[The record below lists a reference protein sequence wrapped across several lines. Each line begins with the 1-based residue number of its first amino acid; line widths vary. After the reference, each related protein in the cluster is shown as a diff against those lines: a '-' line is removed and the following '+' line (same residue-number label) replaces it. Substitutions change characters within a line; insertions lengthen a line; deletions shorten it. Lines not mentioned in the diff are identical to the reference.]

1 MCLGVIVDVGALS
14 NNNAVHAVGRV
25 TLVRHRTTSPSVAC
39 ECSSSASRLAS
50 GSSKCAPHAAHLC
63 APGSWFSLSTIAV
76 FEVTVT
82 DSHDGQ
88 RRNSPCGVDDGARSA
103 TASAS
108 GIVVT
113 VSLVC
118 EFHASTNPDGT
129 RLCGSWSVV
138 RSSVQSVQSVG
149 GVLML
154 MAHSMK

>member
-25 TLVRHRTTSPSVAC
+25 TVVAHRTTSPSVAC
-39 ECSSSASRLAS
+39 EWSNSASRLAS
-50 GSSKCAPHAAHLC
+50 GSSKCAPHAAHLWL
-63 APGSWFSLSTIAV
+63 PGSWFSRSTIAV

-88 RRNSPCGVDDGARSA
+88 RRNSPWGVDDGARSA
-103 TASAS
+103 TLNAS

-113 VSLVC
+113 VSLVWL
-118 EFHASTNPDGT
+118 FQASTKPSGT
-129 RLCGSWSVV
+129 RSWGSWSVV

-154 MAHSMK
+154 MALPRK